1 MKKKLVMILALCAVG
16 VSANVKAEVYGNQKV
31 WGFRTD
37 WEQRRDF
44 GVRPIQKGDR
54 DIRVKTAPEA
64 VLTVDKWENNKWE
77 NVTKEI
83 REGGTYNHSTYS
95 RDGQTIYQIPLTIV
109 AGGDGRI
116 TFPLKQ
122 ETQLGEKYRL
132 TLTVGGFYLAGGEWT
147 VGDSVPRDIEEK
159 DEAEIQQ
166 FVKELERKEREVEEQ
181 KYAEELFKHSV
192 EEEANKAWYQ
202 RLGDRIQ
209 DQWYN
214 IKSWWNG

>member
-37 WEQRRDF
+37 WEQGRDF

-83 REGGTYNHSTYS
+83 REGA
-95 RDGQTIYQIPLTIV
+95 LTIIV
-109 AGGDGRI
+109 PIVEMG
-116 TFPLKQ
+116 KQ
-122 ETQLGEKYRL
+122 YIKFRL
-132 TLTVGGFYLAGGEWT
+132 
-147 VGDSVPRDIEEK
+147 
-159 DEAEIQQ
+159 Q
-166 FVKELERKEREVEEQ
+166 
-181 KYAEELFKHSV
+181 
-192 EEEANKAWYQ
+192 
-202 RLGDRIQ
+202 
-209 DQWYN
+209 
-214 IKSWWNG
+214 